1 MLRSR
6 RADRMQSF
14 SQIVFAREAQNIV
27 LLKPCHVVQGVVA
40 HMRALI
46 GAFDK
51 EVLTVYLASFSL
63 LAPIFDT
70 ENGALK
76 GPLLLS

>member
-1 MLRSR
+1 
-6 RADRMQSF
+6 MQSF
-14 SQIVFAREAQNIV
+14 GHLVCAREAQNIV
-27 LLKPCHVVQGVVA
+27 ISKPCHVVQGVVA

-51 EVLTVYLASFSL
+51 EVLAVNLACFSL

-76 GPLLLS
+76 GPPDLS